1 MKNTKLIISILVI
14 AIIIIGA
21 FFVFSPEQEE
31 QKITNVKISDRG
43 LASAL
48 PIYVAIEKGYFEEF
62 GLKPELVKLSSGN
75 DVFNALTRNELDI
88 GEIPIDPLIFAED
101 KANTG
106 VKIFLVGKWS
116 QNTNKNFDALFV
128 VKDSSINS
136 LKDLEG
142 KKIGVFP
149 GVTAKTFLAYYL
161 KERGIDSSK
170 VEFVQLAPNLHL
182 QSLSS
187 GAIDA
192 LWAYQP
198 TVTVAENSDFLKI
211 ENGIYNN
218 LGINYFA
225 IYSFSGSF
233 SKTDFAEDAQKALS
247 KAIRYM
253 ELNEE
258 ESREIL
264 SKYTSLGDLSSQ
276 MKYFPQY
283 SEPTNID
290 KEELKDLIEFYKNEE
305 LISNSFNN
313 EKINLIFYN
322 N

>member
-14 AIIIIGA
+14 TVIIIGA
-21 FFVFSPEQEE
+21 FFVFSPKQEE
-31 QKITNVKISDRG
+31 QKVVKISDRG

-128 VKDSSINS
+128 VNDSSITS

-161 KERGIDSSK
+161 KENRIDTSK

-198 TVTVAENSDFLKI
+198 TVTVAENSGFIKI
-211 ENGIYNN
+211 ENEIYNN
-218 LGINYFA
+218 LGVNYFA
-225 IYSFSGSF
+225 VYSFSDSF
-233 SKTDFAEDAQKALS
+233 SMSSSAKDAQKALS
-247 KAIRYM
+247 KAIQFM
-253 ELNEE
+253 KSNEA

-264 SKYTSLGDLSSQ
+264 AKYTALGDLSSQ

-283 SEPTNID
+283 SEPTNED
-290 KEELKDLIEFYKNEE
+290 KEELKDLIDFYKNEG
-305 LISNSFNN
+305 LISNTFSN

-322 N
+322 K